1 MRPLVAVLLTAC
13 SLAVQAQVPHV
24 IGTWTLNI
32 DASRLPGPA
41 PQSQVRSY
49 RLTDDGVLIGVA
61 VTVDAQ
67 GRPSFLQFAARP
79 DGNDYPEFDAATA
92 ARYLIDKTPPTR
104 TYSETPID
112 SHTVVWADKEDGRV
126 IASGK
131 KWVSTDGQTL
141 SYTITKRG
149 GEDVDYLIVFDRTG
163 P

>member
-24 IGTWTLNI
+24 IGTWTLNA

-41 PQSQVRSY
+41 PLSQ
-49 RLTDDGVLIGVA
+49 

-79 DGNDYPEFDAATA
+79 DGNDYPEFDATTA